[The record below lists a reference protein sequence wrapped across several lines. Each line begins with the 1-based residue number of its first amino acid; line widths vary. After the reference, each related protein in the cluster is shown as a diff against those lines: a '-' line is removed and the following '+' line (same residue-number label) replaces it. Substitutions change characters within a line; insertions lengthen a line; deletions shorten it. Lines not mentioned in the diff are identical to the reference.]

1 MANVFGDYPELKN
14 TDSVVAKQIDEKVD
28 ERKKIV
34 KQLKKMIKTIRKQN
48 KLLNQLHEEN
58 LSAKRTVNEEV
69 SQNIEMDKEKV
80 VVKKGKSF
88 LEKVGDI
95 FLKTL
100 PSILRT
106 VVPLVVS
113 SVLGKGA
120 SVIRKGMK
128 KIYE

>member
-14 TDSVVAKQIDEKVD
+14 TDSVVAKQIDEKGD

-34 KQLKKMIKTIRKQN
+34 KQLKKMVKAVRKHN
-48 KLLNQLHEEN
+48 RLLKQFHEEN
-58 LSAKRTVNEEV
+58 LSAKRTINEEV
-69 SQNIEMDKEKV
+69 SQDMEIEKEKV

-88 LEKVGDI
+88 LEKVGDV

-113 SVLGKGA
+113 AVLGKGA

>member
-14 TDSVVAKQIDEKVD
+14 IDSVAEKQIDEKMD

-48 KLLNQLHEEN
+48 KLLSQLHEEN

-113 SVLGKGA
+113 AVLGKTGF
-120 SVIRKGMK
+120 IGRGRK
-128 KIYE
+128 KIHE